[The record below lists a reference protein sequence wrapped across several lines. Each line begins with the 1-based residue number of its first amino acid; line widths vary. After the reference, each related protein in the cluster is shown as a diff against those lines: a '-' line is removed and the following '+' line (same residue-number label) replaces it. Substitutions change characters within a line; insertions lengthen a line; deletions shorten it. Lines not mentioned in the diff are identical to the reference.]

1 MRSSNPRLSGH
12 QGGRKSRSGG
22 NMSGNWQPIDRLDS
36 AVLALE
42 GLVDLVASAP
52 KAQDVQRE
60 KLFMLVSLVT
70 DEIKHCAEALRRE
83 Q

>member
-1 MRSSNPRLSGH
+1 
-12 QGGRKSRSGG
+12 
-22 NMSGNWQPIDRLDS
+22 MSGNLQPIDRLDY

-42 GLVDLVASAP
+42 GLNDLVAAAP
-52 KAQDVQRE
+52 NLRE
-60 KLFMLVSLVT
+60 VRSQKLSLLVSLVA

>member
-1 MRSSNPRLSGH
+1 
-12 QGGRKSRSGG
+12 
-22 NMSGNWQPIDRLDS
+22 MSGNLQPIDRLDY

-42 GLVDLVASAP
+42 GLNDLVAAAP
-52 KAQDVQRE
+52 HLRE
-60 KLFMLVSLVT
+60 VRSQKLSLLVSLVA